1 VQSNSRI
8 FFERFNRMVI
18 GRARN
23 LLGDGDDAQDAM
35 QEVFLRVLSTESRLL
50 DDPAPHGWLHRVTTN
65 ICFNRLRDV
74 RRRRELLAA
83 AYAEYDRDERTP
95 EPRAILRQL
104 LGVLPDDVQVV
115 ALHHYLDEMTYEE
128 IARRVGV
135 STRTVGT
142 RLSIFRRRLARLDA
156 GE

>member
-1 VQSNSRI
+1 MKSNSRI
-8 FFERFNRMVI
+8 FFERFNRLVI
-18 GRARN
+18 ARARS

-65 ICFNRLRDV
+65 ICFNRLRDE
-74 RRRRELLAA
+74 RRRREILAA
-83 AYAEYDRDERTP
+83 ACAERDRDESTP
-95 EPRAILRQL
+95 ESRAIVLQL
-104 LGVLPDDVQVV
+104 LGVLPDDVQAV

-142 RLSIFRRRLARLDA
+142 RLSLFRRRLARL
-156 GE
+156 